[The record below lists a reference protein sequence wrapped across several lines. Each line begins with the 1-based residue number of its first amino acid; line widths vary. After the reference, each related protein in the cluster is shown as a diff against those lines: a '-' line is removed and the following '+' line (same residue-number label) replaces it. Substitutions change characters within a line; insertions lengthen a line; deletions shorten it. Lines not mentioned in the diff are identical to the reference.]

1 MSSLRRKPNSRFWI
15 ACFTGP
21 DGGQVQ
27 RSTKVPIDGAT
38 PRQMPRLLQDIAS
51 LLEAEVRPKMPTGT
65 AARLNK
71 RDARRLA
78 ELIAGRFEVL
88 AIEARSGRL
97 TEAQARRTIAE
108 IYETSNREAL
118 PSSSVADFMRDW
130 LDRKSVETGEKTRD
144 RYAVAIDSFLDHLGD
159 RAQVDLAH
167 LRSRDIADWRDAIA
181 GKVTSST
188 VNFGIKVVRAAL
200 NSARRD
206 GLVSENEATKVTILK
221 TRPND
226 TRRPFSPAELRRV
239 VDAADDE
246 WRGMIMVGL
255 YTGARLGDVAK
266 LRWGDTDLLNKVVRF
281 TARKTGRAME
291 IPLAPPLHR
300 HLESLPTPD
309 DPHAYLFPRAAE
321 CYERNYFN
329 GLLSKQFR
337 AILVKAGL
345 AQARKNRETGTGHRG
360 VKHKADELSYHCL
373 RHTFVSWL
381 KDAGA
386 TDSVA
391 RDLAGH
397 ESADVNRLYTHLAP
411 ATRRAAVAQLPD
423 ILV

>member
-1 MSSLRRKPNSRFWI
+1 LRPERI
-15 ACFTGP
+15 LAT
-21 DGGQVQ
+21 
-27 RSTKVPIDGAT
+27 AT
-38 PRQMPRLLQDIAS
+38 PWPIQ
-51 LLEAEVRPKMPTGT
+51 
-65 AARLNK
+65 
-71 RDARRLA
+71 
-78 ELIAGRFEVL
+78 
-88 AIEARSGRL
+88 
-97 TEAQARRTIAE
+97 
-108 IYETSNREAL
+108 
-118 PSSSVADFMRDW
+118 
-130 LDRKSVETGEKTRD
+130 
-144 RYAVAIDSFLDHLGD
+144 SFLDHLGD
-159 RAQVDLAH
+159 RAHVDLAH

-397 ESADVNRLYTHLAP
+397 ESADVNKLYTHIAP

>member
-1 MSSLRRKPNSRFWI
+1 
-15 ACFTGP
+15 
-21 DGGQVQ
+21 
-27 RSTKVPIDGAT
+27 
-38 PRQMPRLLQDIAS
+38 MPRLLQDIAS

-97 TEAQARRTIAE
+97 TEAAARRTVAD
-108 IYETSNREAL
+108 IYEKTNREAL
-118 PSSSVADFMRDW
+118 PSSSVRDFMTGW
-130 LDRKSVETGEKTRD
+130 LERKGIEVGEKTRD
-144 RYAVAIDSFLDHLGD
+144 RYAVAIQSFLDHLGN

-167 LRSRDIADWRDAIA
+167 LRSRDIANWRDAIA
-181 GKVTSST
+181 GKVTPST

-266 LRWGDTDLLNKVVRF
+266 LRWGDTDLLNKVIKF

-309 DPHAYLFPRAAE
+309 DP
-321 CYERNYFN
+321 
-329 GLLSKQFR
+329 S
-337 AILVKAGL
+337 
-345 AQARKNRETGTGHRG
+345 
-360 VKHKADELSYHCL
+360 D
-373 RHTFVSWL
+373 
-381 KDAGA
+381 
-386 TDSVA
+386 
-391 RDLAGH
+391 
-397 ESADVNRLYTHLAP
+397 
-411 ATRRAAVAQLPD
+411 ATRSRWRFCFRGWHNLTPLSVPQPRVFIRA
-423 ILV
+423 

>member
-97 TEAQARRTIAE
+97 TEAAARRTVAD
-108 IYETSNREAL
+108 IYEKTNREAL
-118 PSSSVADFMRDW
+118 PSSSVRDFMTGW
-130 LDRKSVETGEKTRD
+130 LERKGIEVGEKTRD
-144 RYAVAIDSFLDHLGD
+144 RYAVAIDSFLDHLGN

-167 LRSRDIADWRDAIA
+167 LRSRDIANWRDAIA
-181 GKVTSST
+181 GKVTPST
-188 VNFGIKVVRAAL
+188 VNFGIKVIRAAL
-200 NSARRD
+200 HSARRD
-206 GLVSENEATKVTILK
+206 GLVSENEAGKVTILK
-221 TRPND
+221 THAND
-226 TRRPFSPAELRRV
+226 TRRPFTPAELRRTLA
-239 VDAADDE
+239 AADHE
-246 WRGMIMVGL
+246 WRGMILVGL
-255 YTGARLGDVAK
+255 YTGARLGDVAR
-266 LRWGDTDLLNKVVRF
+266 LRWGDTDLIKRCVTF
-281 TARKTGRAME
+281 TAAKTNRRME
-291 IPLAPPLHR
+291 IPMAAPLHR
-300 HLESLPTPD
+300 YIEALPAPD

-337 AILVKAGL
+337 AILVKVGL
-345 AQARKNRETGTGHRG
+345 AEARKNRETGTGHRG
-360 VKHKADELSYHCL
+360 VKHKAEELSFHSL

-411 ATRRAAVAQLPD
+411 ATR
-423 ILV
+423 